1 MNITDKNI
9 DSGRAFDW
17 GRTSE
22 NYARFRDVYP
32 QEFYDKIVERNLC
45 VKGCPLKM
53 RLQQRV
59 NDSP

>member
-9 DSGRAFDW
+9 NSGRAFDW

-32 QEFYDKIVERNLC
+32 QEFYDKIVGRNLC
-45 VKGCPLKM
+45 QGAAG
-53 RLQQRV
+53 
-59 NDSP
+59 S